1 MTLIGW
7 QVASVN
13 IRIMAPKSRK
23 RQMMFVVT
31 RRYAFRYVTLFW
43 ATVCKTIRSILSV
56 LCPVCRSVCLSCPVT
71 LVYSGQTAGC
81 IKMKLGTE
89 VGLGPGHICQMAT
102 QLFPKKVGAQPP
114 IFGPCLLCL
123 HELRCHLVRT
133 KVGLGPGDCVR
144 CGPSS
149 PQKGD
154 TVPSSPNFRPMSI
167 VAKRLDG
174 SR

>member
-71 LVYSGQTAGC
+71 LVYYGQTVEW
-81 IKMKLGTE
+81 IKTTLGME
-89 VGLGPGHICQMAT
+89 IGLGPGHNVLDWDRAS
-102 QLFPKKVGAQPP
+102 LPERDRA
-114 IFGPCLLCL
+114 
-123 HELRCHLVRT
+123 
-133 KVGLGPGDCVR
+133 
-144 CGPSS
+144 
-149 PQKGD
+149 
-154 TVPSSPNFRPMSI
+154 PNFKPISVVPNGLIHPAVWHNRYGLKI
-167 VAKRLDG
+167 VT
-174 SR
+174 